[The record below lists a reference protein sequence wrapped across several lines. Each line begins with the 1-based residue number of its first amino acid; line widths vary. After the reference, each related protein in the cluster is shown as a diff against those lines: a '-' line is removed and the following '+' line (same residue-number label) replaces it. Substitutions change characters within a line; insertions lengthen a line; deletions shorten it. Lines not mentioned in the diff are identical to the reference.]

1 MAQHHKEDTT
11 MDFWESGGYD
21 PDIPE
26 DLFDNARDP
35 QDGFVDPKQQ
45 EDEFDGL
52 SIQEFGMALGFGEEM
67 SLPDSN
73 ADAAFDDSL
82 EDVDVDDLVL
92 PLSERHGIQVQSS
105 AFHQWV
111 MDVATGKKTLDDPM

>member
-1 MAQHHKEDTT
+1 

-35 QDGFVDPKQQ
+35 QDGFVDPNQQ
-45 EDEFDGL
+45 EDELDGL
-52 SIQEFGMALGFGEEM
+52 SIQEFGMALGLGDEM
-67 SLPDSN
+67 TIPESD
-73 ADAAFDDSL
+73 AEAAFANSI
-82 EDVDVDDLVL
+82 DVDDLVL
-92 PLSERHGIQVQSS
+92 PLSERHNIGLKPGR